1 MRSRSL
7 FLVAAALVAA
17 AFFYIWGRSGPAGE
31 PGTTGDGTPGAV
43 QRPEGGATDSSP
55 GTREPNPGPG
65 NDIRGAGPARAGILA
80 ELAEPVLPPPG
91 SDNKAEKEW
100 IEDRVG
106 YLDGLSS
113 AKDHESMIVLLS
125 ELTNPRKKIS
135 TEAVKSLR
143 FMRNRDAVPYLEALV
158 VELDGGG
165 LDREIEDLIDYL
177 KKETL
182 TERRARKA
190 REAAQAGE
198 EPVVQGGD

>member
-1 MRSRSL
+1 
-7 FLVAAALVAA
+7 
-17 AFFYIWGRSGPAGE
+17 
-31 PGTTGDGTPGAV
+31 
-43 QRPEGGATDSSP
+43 
-55 GTREPNPGPG
+55 
-65 NDIRGAGPARAGILA
+65 
-80 ELAEPVLPPPG
+80 
-91 SDNKAEKEW
+91 
-100 IEDRVG
+100 
-106 YLDGLSS
+106 
-113 AKDHESMIVLLS
+113 MIVLLS